1 MATVELD
8 VNKWAQQQ
16 FGECQLGDLR
26 RTRRLVRFAADVAAD
41 PDATTPNQIEE
52 WSDLKAAYGLIGE
65 EDVTFDAL
73 VGPHWEQTRQR
84 KEGTWL
90 ILSDTTEVNFGA
102 GNPAT
107 GLGPLGQGLGRGFL
121 LHSGL
126 MIEPETEEVI
136 GLAGQNIRYRKPV
149 RKTESRTRRLARD
162 RESRVWGDLTKQIG
176 PPPEGVRF
184 VQVCDRG
191 ADNFE
196 VYCQMLL
203 SRHDWVI
210 RVARLNRVIWHEG
223 REIPLSEYLPRLPLG
238 GAYKLSYRS
247 KDHGPRTAQLEV
259 RFGLVGVP
267 APRQKSPWLK
277 KQGITHIC
285 MWVVEVREVKAPA
298 GVKPLHW
305 VLFTS
310 LPVTTFDESRTVIA
324 YYEKRPVVED
334 FHKSLK
340 TGCRV
345 EERQYETSER
355 LEAIT
360 GVLCVTAVRL
370 LQLRSAARQTP
381 ERAATEV
388 VPSHWVK
395 VLSVLRRRRPIVT
408 VRDFYRQLAGLGGHL
423 LRKCDGEPGWITLWR
438 GFEKL
443 HLAIRAIDAYEKNPR
458 RKCG

>member
-1 MATVELD
+1 MLELD

-16 FGECQLGDLR
+16 FGTCELGDLR
-26 RTRRLVRFAADVAAD
+26 RTRRLVQFAAQVAAD
-41 PDATTPNQIEE
+41 PDASTPTQTEK
-52 WSDLKAAYGLIGE
+52 WSDLKAAYGLIDE
-65 EDVTFDAL
+65 EDVTFDAIAQ
-73 VGPHWEQTRQR
+73 PHWQQTRQR
-84 KEGTWL
+84 DSGTWL
-90 ILSDTTEVNFGA
+90 IISDTTEVNFGA
-102 GNPAT
+102 KNQAS
-107 GLGPLGQGLGRGFL
+107 GLGPLGQGVGRGFL

-126 MIEPETEEVI
+126 MVHPETEEVI
-136 GLAGQNIRYRKPV
+136 GLAGQKIRYRKPV

-196 VYCQMLL
+196 VYCQLL
-203 SRHDWVI
+203 QNRHDWVI
-210 RVARLNRVIWHEG
+210 RVARLNRVIWHEE
-223 REIPLSEYLPRLPLG
+223 REMSLAEYLPLLPLAG
-238 GAYKLSYRS
+238 TYQLSYRS
-247 KDHGPRTAQLEV
+247 KEHGPRKAQIEV
-259 RFGLVGVP
+259 RFGMVSVP
-267 APRQKSPWLK
+267 APRQKSPWLRE
-277 KQGITHIC
+277 QGITLIC
-285 MWVVEVREVKAPA
+285 MNVVEVREVQAPA
-298 GVKPLHW
+298 GVQPLHW

-310 LPVTTFDESRTVIA
+310 VPVTTFDDSWMVIE

-345 EERQYETSER
+345 EERQYETSAR

-360 GVLCVTAVRL
+360 GLLSVAAVRL
-370 LQLRSAARQTP
+370 LQLRSTSRQTP
-381 ERAATEV
+381 ERAAAEV
-388 VPSHWVK
+388 VPSHWVD
-395 VLSVLRRRRPIVT
+395 VLSALRGRPIVT
-408 VRDFYRQLAGLGGHL
+408 VRDFFRQLAGLGGHM

-443 HLAIRAIDAYEKNPR
+443 HLALRAIDAYRKHR

>member
-1 MATVELD
+1 MATLELD

-16 FGECQLGDLR
+16 FGTCKLGDLR
-26 RTRRLVRFAADVAAD
+26 RTRRLVRFAAQVAAD
-41 PDATTPNQIEE
+41 PDAGTPTQAEK
-52 WSDLKAAYGLIGE
+52 WSDLKAAYNLIDNG
-65 EDVTFDAL
+65 DVTFEAIAQ
-73 VGPHWEQTRQR
+73 PHWQQTRQR
-84 KEGTWL
+84 DKGTWL
-90 ILSDTTEVNFGA
+90 IVSDTTEVNFGA
-102 GNPAT
+102 SNQAS

-126 MIEPETEEVI
+126 MVDPETEEVI
-136 GLAGQNIRYRKPV
+136 GLAGQKIRYRKSV
-149 RKTESRTRRLARD
+149 KKSESRTRRLARD

-196 VYCQMLL
+196 VYCELL
-203 SRHDWVI
+203 LNRHDWVI

-223 REIPLSEYLPRLPLG
+223 QEMPLADYLPLLPLAG
-238 GAYKLSYRS
+238 TYELSYRS
-247 KDHGPRTAQLEV
+247 KDHGPRTAHIEV
-259 RFGLVGVP
+259 RFGLVMVP
-267 APRQKSPWLK
+267 APRQKSPWLRE
-277 KQGITHIC
+277 QGITLIG
-285 MWVVEVREVKAPA
+285 MNVVEVREVKAPA

-305 VLFTS
+305 VLFSS
-310 LPVTTFDESRTVIA
+310 LPVSSFDESWTVIE

-360 GVLCVTAVRL
+360 GLLSIAAVRL
-370 LQLRSAARQTP
+370 LQLRSTARQTP
-381 ERAATEV
+381 ERPAEEV
-388 VPSHWVK
+388 VPRHWVT
-395 VLSVLRRRRPIVT
+395 VLSALRGRPIVT
-408 VRDFYRQLAGLGGHL
+408 VRDFFRQLAGLGGHM

-443 HLAIRAIDAYEKNPR
+443 HLALRAIDAYRQKSAR
-458 RKCG
+458 RCG